1 MKTSALIDLL
11 ANQTAPPDRRALTKA
26 LAWPVVVGLLVSLAL
41 SAGLIGLLPMSQFA
55 LPPIWVKFAYG
66 LALAATVSLLLSRLC
81 RPGTPTSDVV
91 KWPLIPVMTL
101 TLLGL
106 VHLMLIPQSLWAPAI
121 FAGTWLVCPWMVL
134 ALSLPALLGL
144 LYAIRSLAPTDLR
157 ATGFAAGLLAGAVGA
172 LAYSFVCPETSLT
185 FVAIWYTAGIVL
197 AGFVGR
203 ALGPWVLR
211 W

>member
-1 MKTSALIDLL
+1 
-11 ANQTAPPDRRALTKA
+11 
-26 LAWPVVVGLLVSLAL
+26 
-41 SAGLIGLLPMSQFA
+41 
-55 LPPIWVKFAYG
+55 
-66 LALAATVSLLLSRLC
+66 
-81 RPGTPTSDVV
+81 
-91 KWPLIPVMTL
+91 
-101 TLLGL
+101 
-106 VHLMLIPQSLWAPAI
+106 
-121 FAGTWLVCPWMVL
+121 MVL